1 MQEPEIFRGSNRTR
15 RRWNHSLNCAPNSTS
30 LVSKLPT
37 RHLGSHSRIT
47 ASREDHRHQHCLT
60 NISHNKRLL
69 QYPFQY
75 RQPSHI
81 HACTNPV
88 PKQRASDQIP
98 QSAKFHQT
106 QKTKTSQP
114 SPYAPNALTPASK
127 STTSST
133 LAALPP
139 HTTLP
144 RPSTAHAPA
153 CCHLL
158 RSQQRQP

>member
-98 QSAKFHQT
+98 PSAKHQT
-106 QKTKTSQP
+106 KTGEIL
-114 SPYAPNALTPASK
+114 ALRPQRPHPRLQIHHLLHPRRPT
-127 STTSST
+127 
-133 LAALPP
+133 PP
-139 HTTLP
+139 HHPPPSIHRPRARLLPLTT
-144 RPSTAHAPA
+144 
-153 CCHLL
+153 
-158 RSQQRQP
+158 